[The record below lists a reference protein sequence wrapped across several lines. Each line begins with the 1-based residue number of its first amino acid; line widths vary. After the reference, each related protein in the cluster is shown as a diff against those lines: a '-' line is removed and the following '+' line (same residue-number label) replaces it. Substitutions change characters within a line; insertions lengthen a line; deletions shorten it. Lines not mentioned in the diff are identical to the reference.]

1 LASPGTGLENRSWP
15 QGQTA
20 STLEASLMGGGFA
33 PDLRERLQRTLGDN
47 YTIERELGGGGMSRV
62 FVAREI
68 ELGRDVVVKV
78 LPPDLGAGLNID
90 RFRREI
96 QMAARLQHP
105 HIVPVLAA
113 GAKDGILFY
122 TMPCIEGETLRS
134 RILRSGELPVGDTI
148 RILRDVADALEY
160 AHAHGVVHR
169 DIKPENVL
177 ISGHHALVTDFGV
190 AKALSAATGQ
200 SNLTSVGVALGTPTY
215 MSPEQATAD
224 PMTDQ
229 RTDIYALGVL
239 GYELLSGRPPF
250 SGANPQQ
257 VLAAQMTEAPVP
269 ISKHRANIP
278 PSLASLIVRC
288 LEKKPADRFQS
299 AEEVR
304 EQLEMAGTPSG
315 GTVPTQPVAATAS
328 APPDSGRKR
337 TLIFASVATFLLL
350 GSLIASRYL
359 GGSREQ
365 FELGVTQQITNDLGA
380 EITPAL
386 SPDGKMLAY
395 AGGDPT
401 NPSIFVRQ
409 VGGGPAIRLA
419 RGIAPQWSPDGS
431 KLVYVDSAGIAMVP
445 ALGGSPS
452 RLIRGS
458 DTTYTT
464 SPIWSHDGRSLAY
477 TVDNAIWIADADG
490 TNPRKIF
497 TSKEPHSLS
506 WSPDDGRLAFVEG
519 NVQFVYGGQ
528 TFGNIAPSTLWTIGR
543 DGKGAV
549 PLTDSIHHSVSPAWT
564 SDGDGVLY
572 VSNIRGGRDL
582 YYQHVRGNKA
592 DGPAQRL
599 TTGLTIHGIAVGGEG
614 RIAYSVWSTSV
625 GIWSLPF
632 PRSGAVSVASAHQLT
647 SATER
652 IEDVSLSR
660 DGQWLAFDSDRSGN
674 MDIYRIRIDG
684 TGLQQLTRN
693 PADEFR
699 PLWSPDGQQISFLSW
714 RSGNRDLYVMSG
726 DGSAERLISGGPAQE
741 FTGTWSPDG
750 TQLAFWSD
758 RTGREEIY
766 LIPAT
771 GGNARRLTLEGG
783 GRPLWSRDGKFIA
796 YSTLDASL
804 RVIPAQGGRE
814 RGLVAPTVLG
824 FVSMI
829 GGWSADS
836 RKIYFRVLAP
846 DGSLN
851 IAQVSLDGSN
861 PSLLVRFDD
870 PERRGYRPEFSTDG
884 KTIYFTV
891 GKHEADIWVMDLKKK

>member
-1 LASPGTGLENRSWP
+1 
-15 QGQTA
+15 
-20 STLEASLMGGGFA
+20 MGGGFA
-33 PDLRERLQRTLGDN
+33 PDLREQLQRTLGDN

-62 FVAREI
+62 FVAREV
-68 ELGRDVVVKV
+68 ELGRDVVIKV

-134 RILRSGELPVGDTI
+134 RILRSGAFPVGETI
-148 RILRDVADALEY
+148 KILRDVADALEY

-177 ISGHHALVTDFGV
+177 LSGHHALVTDFGV

-200 SNLTSVGVALGTPTY
+200 SNLTSIGVALGTPTY

-250 SGANPQQ
+250 SGTNPQQ
-257 VLAAQMTEAPVP
+257 VLAAQVTEPPVP
-269 ISKHRANIP
+269 ISKHRTNIP
-278 PSLASLIVRC
+278 PSLANLIMRC
-288 LEKKPADRFQS
+288 LEKKPADRFQT

-315 GTVPTQPVAATAS
+315 GTVPTQPVAATSS
-328 APPDSGRKR
+328 APSASSRKKILVIGGI
-337 TLIFASVATFLLL
+337 TALLFF

-359 GGSREQ
+359 DGGRQE
-365 FELGVTQQITNDLGA
+365 FEVGATRQITNDPGI

-395 AGGDPT
+395 AGGEPGRT
-401 NPSIFVRQ
+401 NIFVRQ
-409 VGGGPAIRLA
+409 VSGGEAIRLA
-419 RGIAPQWSPDGS
+419 SGIAPQWSPDGS

-458 DTTYTT
+458 DTTSTL

-490 TNPRKIF
+490 TDPRKIM
-497 TSKEPHSLS
+497 TSKAPHSLS
-506 WSPDDGRLAFVEG
+506 WSPNDGRLAFIVG
-519 NVQFVYGGQ
+519 NAEAIYAPDA
-528 TFGNIAPSTLWTIGR
+528 FGNILPSTLWTVGR
-543 DGKGAV
+543 DGKGAAA
-549 PLTDSIHHSVSPAWT
+549 LTDSIYHSVSPVWT
-564 SDGDGVLY
+564 SEGDGILY
-572 VSNIRGGRDL
+572 VSNIGGGRDL
-582 YYQHVRGNKA
+582 YYQRVDGNRPA
-592 DGPAQRL
+592 GPSRRL
-599 TTGLTIHGIAVGGEG
+599 TTGLRINGIAVGGEG
-614 RIAYSVWSTSV
+614 RIAYSVWNTSV
-625 GIWSLPF
+625 GIWALPF
-632 PRSGAVSVASAHQLT
+632 PRSGTASMATAHQIT

-652 IEDVSLSR
+652 IEFVSLSP

-674 MDIYRIRIDG
+674 MNIYKMRIDG

-693 PADEFR
+693 PGDDFR
-699 PLWSPDGQQISFLSW
+699 PSWSPDGRQIVFHSF
-714 RSGNRDLYVMSG
+714 RSGNRDLYVMPA
-726 DGSAERLISGGPAQE
+726 DGSSQQMIAGGPAEE
-741 FTGTWSPDG
+741 FAGVWSPDG
-750 TQLAFWSD
+750 NHIAFMSDRDGQWSD
-758 RTGREEIY
+758 IY
-766 LIPAT
+766 VVPLT
-771 GGNARRLTLEGG
+771 GGNARRLTSEGG
-783 GRPLWSRDGKFIA
+783 RLPVWSRDGKLIA
-796 YSTLDASL
+796 YLDIESAL
-804 RVIPAQGGRE
+804 RVVPSQGGPE
-814 RGLVAPTVLG
+814 RVVVPPNLFGAVMAV
-824 FVSMI
+824 

-836 RKIYFRVLAP
+836 RKIYFRVLAS

-851 IAQVSLDGSN
+851 IAQVSVDGRH

-870 PERRGYRPEFSTDG
+870 RERRGYRSDFTTDG
-884 KTIYFTV
+884 KTIYLPV
-891 GKHEADIWVMDLKKK
+891 GKHEADIWVMDLRKK